1 MLLSG
6 ENLMEVNK
14 NGKID
19 FVEVRLSD
27 EKQFTAK
34 EMKKFI
40 KKPAKKKSK

>member
-6 ENLMEVNK
+6 ENFMEVNK

-19 FVEVRLSD
+19 LVEVHLSN

-34 EMKKFI
+34 EIKKFI